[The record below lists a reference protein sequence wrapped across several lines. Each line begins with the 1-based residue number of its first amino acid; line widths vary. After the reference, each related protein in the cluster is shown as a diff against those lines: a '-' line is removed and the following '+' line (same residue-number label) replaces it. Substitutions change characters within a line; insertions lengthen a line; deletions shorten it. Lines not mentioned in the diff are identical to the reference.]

1 MKNKIVLLAPVSLSF
16 LFSCPTYAADY
27 EFNGLSLS
35 TSLGILSGKAHE
47 YVYHPET
54 DTKLSQL
61 DWRIKNAP
69 IIKGELNY
77 DFLDWLSMNSRGW
90 TTFVKNKA
98 AMDDYDWL
106 NPYQDNW
113 THWSH
118 HEDTHLNY
126 ANELDMSLRAWL
138 MQKQNYKLGL
148 ATGYQWNSFDW
159 KATGG
164 CYQYYGGLYAGC
176 FPGDQPGIGYQQ
188 KFRTPYIGLA
198 GKYFINNFEFSGLLK
213 FSDWVS
219 ARDHDEHYARNLT
232 FNERGNSSRYYAATI
247 HSGYFLKPNTK
258 IFVEASYNHYSN
270 GRADTEI
277 IDNDTG
283 ERSYFGDSAG
293 LSNKHYTVALGLQY
307 LF

>member
-16 LFSCPTYAADY
+16 LFSFSTYAADY

-35 TSLGILSGKAHE
+35 ASLGILSGKAHE

-77 DFLDWLSMNSRGW
+77 DVLDWLSMNGQGW
-90 TTFVKNKA
+90 TTLVKNKA

-106 NPYQDNW
+106 NPYQDTW

-138 MQKQNYKLGL
+138 MQMSLLN
-148 ATGYQWNSFDW
+148 
-159 KATGG
+159 
-164 CYQYYGGLYAGC
+164 
-176 FPGDQPGIGYQQ
+176 
-188 KFRTPYIGLA
+188 
-198 GKYFINNFEFSGLLK
+198 IN
-213 FSDWVS
+213 
-219 ARDHDEHYARNLT
+219 
-232 FNERGNSSRYYAATI
+232 
-247 HSGYFLKPNTK
+247 
-258 IFVEASYNHYSN
+258 
-270 GRADTEI
+270 
-277 IDNDTG
+277 
-283 ERSYFGDSAG
+283 
-293 LSNKHYTVALGLQY
+293 
-307 LF
+307 